1 METMFDTLLQLP
13 LLQGLAK
20 EDFTRI
26 LAKVKLSFVKYYP
39 GDIIASSGNQSR
51 QLIYV
56 LRGKYTT
63 STTSPDGNFSFIEEW
78 QVPTLLFPQS
88 LFGMDTRFP
97 ATCVAVE
104 ETHVVCIAK
113 SEMLNE
119 LFNYEIFRLNY
130 MNILSNRAQTFQ
142 NKVWTPSFG
151 DTSQRIYHFILSLSE
166 RPVGKKTLKINME
179 YLGNIINET
188 RVSVS
193 HSLKELQKEGLV
205 ELKRREIIIPSLEEV
220 RLYLFSDKQ
229 P

>member
-1 METMFDTLLQLP
+1 MGTMFDTLLQLP

-20 EDFTRI
+20 EDFTHI

-39 GDIIASSGNQSR
+39 GDIIASSGNPCR

-56 LRGKYTT
+56 LRGRYTT

-88 LFGMDTRFP
+88 LFGMNTHYP

-104 ETHVVCIAK
+104 ETHVVYIDK
-113 SEMLNE
+113 SEILNE
-119 LFNYEIFRLNY
+119 LFNYEIFRFNY
-130 MNILSNRAQTFQ
+130 MNILSNRAQIYQ
-142 NKVWTPSFG
+142 KKVWTPYSG
-151 DTSQRIYHFILSLSE
+151 DSTQRIYHFILSLSE
-166 RPVGKKTLKINME
+166 RPVGKKTLKISME
-179 YLGNIINET
+179 HLGNIINET

-205 ELKRREIIIPSLEEV
+205 ELKRKEIIIPSLEEL
-220 RLYLFSDKQ
+220 RSHLFADKQ